1 MAMKET
7 IEEKLDRFIHVGWRD
22 KALQNSHGVGKI
34 NIAGHAFHV
43 PHRFQKLVI
52 DTALKDSPQLFHF
65 TAEELP
71 PIKGSI
77 GLILRWGSKQTVSGA
92 FGAEKSGNKFPSA
105 ANENAEGT
113 IIKLKF
119 GDGQPHQ
126 NMQPAVACYSWLR
139 NE

>member
-22 KALQNSHGVGKI
+22 KTLQNGHGIGKI

-65 TAEELP
+65 TADDIKIPALGLDLSQRRVLAPTGHNIIILFLIIPDQLP
-71 PIKGSI
+71 ASLGDMISRRRTDQSTMF
-77 GLILRWGSKQTVSGA
+77 LSR
-92 FGAEKSGNKFPSA
+92 NKVKA
-105 ANENAEGT
+105 R
-113 IIKLKF
+113 K
-119 GDGQPHQ
+119 
-126 NMQPAVACYSWLR
+126 
-139 NE
+139 

>member
-65 TAEELP
+65 TADD
-71 PIKGSI
+71 IKIPALGLDLSQRKKGPCPNGSQHHNP
-77 GLILRWGSKQTVSGA
+77 LSHHSR
-92 FGAEKSGNKFPSA
+92 SA
-105 ANENAEGT
+105 ASQPEGT
-113 IIKLKF
+113 
-119 GDGQPHQ
+119 
-126 NMQPAVACYSWLR
+126 
-139 NE
+139 